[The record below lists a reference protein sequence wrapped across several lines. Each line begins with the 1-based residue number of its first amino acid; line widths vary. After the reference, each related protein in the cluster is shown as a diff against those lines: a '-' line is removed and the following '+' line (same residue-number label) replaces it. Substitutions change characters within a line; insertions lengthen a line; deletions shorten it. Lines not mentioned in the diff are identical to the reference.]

1 MKKKILVVMTLAA
14 VLVVGCG
21 QTNAAPVFEKD
32 VVTDA
37 NFNEVAS
44 SINTLAKDINE
55 IAQETVKEVSSAKAS
70 TESSEEVEETAFEI
84 PVEEAVEDVT
94 EDVADEDVTNEVAGA
109 TVKTFEKELADA
121 LVAKTNEYRTEL
133 GLNKLSVTQGLIDA
147 AEVRAKELPI
157 RWSHTRP
164 DGSDWYTVND
174 QIMYGENLSK
184 GFDTA
189 DEIMTAWKESPAH
202 NDNLVNNQFN
212 QIGIFVFVD
221 QAGIV
226 WVAQEF
232 NY

>member
-1 MKKKILVVMTLAA
+1 MKKKVLVVMALAA
-14 VLVVGCG
+14 ALVVGCG
-21 QTNAAPVFEKD
+21 KTNATPAFEKD
-32 VVTDA
+32 VVTD
-37 NFNEVAS
+37 FDFS
-44 SINTLAKDINE
+44 TPSFDTLAKDIDKSVAE
-55 IAQETVKEVSSAKAS
+55 VVAEVSNEAATTEISEVTEEPVTE
-70 TESSEEVEETAFEI
+70 TES
-84 PVEEAVEDVT
+84 VT
-94 EDVADEDVTNEVAGA
+94 EDVTAEDVTDEVAGA
-109 TVKTFEKELADA
+109 TVKTFEEELADA

-133 GLNKLSVTQGLIDA
+133 GLNKLSVTQELIDA
-147 AEVRAKELPI
+147 AESRAKELPI

-184 GFDTA
+184 GYDTA

-221 QAGIV
+221 QAGVV

>member
-1 MKKKILVVMTLAA
+1 MKNKKVLVVMALAA
-14 VLVVGCG
+14 TLLVGCG
-21 QTNAAPVFEKD
+21 RANAAPVLEQD

-37 NFNEVAS
+37 DFS
-44 SINTLAKDINE
+44 TPSFDTLAKDIDE
-55 IAQETVKEVSSAKAS
+55 SVSETITEVSNEAS
-70 TESSEEVEETAFEI
+70 TTEISEAAEDS
-84 PVEEAVEDVT
+84 AVETPVTEAASIT
-94 EDVADEDVTNEVAGA
+94 EDVADEDVTDEVAGA
-109 TVKTFEKELADA
+109 TAKTFEEELADA

-133 GLNKLSVTQGLIDA
+133 GLNELSVTQELIDA
-147 AEVRAKELPI
+147 AEVRAKELPA

-184 GFDTA
+184 GYDTA

-221 QAGIV
+221 QAGVV

>member
-1 MKKKILVVMTLAA
+1 MKTKKILVVMALATA
-14 VLVVGCG
+14 LLVGCG
-21 QTNAAPVFEKD
+21 RANTAPAFEQD

-37 NFNEVAS
+37 DFDAS
-44 SINTLAKDINE
+44 SFDMSAKDIE
-55 IAQETVKEVSSAKAS
+55 ETVAEVVTEVSDEAAT
-70 TESSEEVEETAFEI
+70 TEISEETDDSVVEA
-84 PVEEAVEDVT
+84 PVTEASSVAEDVANEDVT
-94 EDVADEDVTNEVAGA
+94 DEVAGA
-109 TVKTFEKELADA
+109 TAKTFEEELADE
-121 LVAKTNEYRTEL
+121 LVAKTNEYRVEL
-133 GLNKLSVTQGLIDA
+133 GLNELSVTQGLIDA

-184 GFDTA
+184 GYDTA
-189 DEIMTAWKESPAH
+189 DEIMTAWEESPAH

-221 QAGIV
+221 QAGVV